1 MSFGSQRGF
10 AYVDDD
16 GAVYAIRADES
27 NVEMVNTTAPTPPV
41 GSEGLPMSLHK
52 RYIRLRSG
60 DGSSKTIPILT
71 RLRYTEIQIGQAFAA
86 PAIGEENV
94 ALTSFVVTAKVPE
107 RIMRAVVAV
116 DTGKTDGDQP

>member
-10 AYVDDD
+10 AYVDD
-16 GAVYAIRADES
+16 GGEIYAIRADES
-27 NVEMVNTTAPTPPV
+27 NIEMVNLSAPTPPV
-41 GSEGLPMSLHK
+41 GSEGLPMELHK

-71 RLRYTEIQIGQAFAA
+71 RLRYTEIELGQAFAA
-86 PAIGEENV
+86 PAIGEENI

-107 RIMRAVVAV
+107 RIKRAVVAV
-116 DTGKTDGDQP
+116 DIGKNDGDQP

>member
-16 GAVYAIRADES
+16 GVIHAIRADES
-27 NVEMVNTTAPTPPV
+27 NVELVNTTAPTPPV
-41 GSEGLPMSLHK
+41 GSTGVPMELHL

-60 DGSSKTIPILT
+60 DGGSKTIPILT
-71 RLRYTEIQIGQAFAA
+71 RLRYTEIVLGQSFAA
-86 PAIGEENV
+86 PAVGEENV
-94 ALTSFVVTAKVPE
+94 AATSFVVTAKVPE
-107 RIMRAVVAV
+107 RIKRAVVAV